1 MIRRRSDHCR
11 PYAWWHPTPRHAR
24 DGSLP
29 VGWLGA
35 SCENGPRGS
44 NMCKRDRSMATGGQ
58 IRTCPR
64 RPDDG
69 AQRGK
74 IVGERGRKSVVAM
87 HDPPRPL
94 QPSSVRLSNAYFTTT
109 RAAFSSVVYFPHEPP
124 LACSGRSAQT
134 SLGRHLVAFALP
146 AGEQDFHPVPARW
159 PEARSESF
167 NLSRMC
173 PLQFLLGR
181 VRILRLPIP
190 PVCWPESS
198 LSRRTAFALA

>member
-1 MIRRRSDHCR
+1 
-11 PYAWWHPTPRHAR
+11 
-24 DGSLP
+24 
-29 VGWLGA
+29 
-35 SCENGPRGS
+35 
-44 NMCKRDRSMATGGQ
+44 MCKRDRRMAIGGKSG
-58 IRTCPR
+58 RAR
-64 RPDDG
+64 G
-69 AQRGK
+69 APMMEHSAGE
-74 IVGERGRKSVVAM
+74 IVGERGRKSVVAI

-124 LACSGRSAQT
+124 LACSGRCAQT

-146 AGEQDFHPVPARW
+146 AGEQDFHPGPARW

-198 LSRRTAFALA
+198 LSRRTASALA